1 MRPTVPAHLSGGKIK
16 SGARM
21 SVVATK
27 PLQKWKVENRD
38 DFKGEFLQGQGSSS
52 DSLFI
57 GKIFPTF
64 LTLWIP
70 SKPLVVCGKLRMQM
84 NDGDERGGRESKA
97 VKEGHNR
104 GNATI
109 MAMERDG

>member
-1 MRPTVPAHLSGGKIK
+1 LFGQEEKRRLIILLIQYC
-16 SGARM
+16 
-21 SVVATK
+21 SVSCCAIDR

-38 DFKGEFLQGQGSSS
+38 DFKGEFRQGQGSRS

-70 SKPLVVCGKLRMQM
+70 SKPQLCWCHKHGAGGNGK
-84 NDGDERGGRESKA
+84 
-97 VKEGHNR
+97 
-104 GNATI
+104 
-109 MAMERDG
+109 